1 MFNFGLII
9 ILSVFENKLGYLLKK
24 VVIFKLIYKNNE
36 AN

>member
-9 ILSVFENKLGYLLKK
+9 ILSVFETKLVYLLKK
-24 VVIFKLIYKNNE
+24 AVIFKLIYKNND

>member
-9 ILSVFENKLGYLLKK
+9 ILSDLENKLGYLLKK
-24 VVIFKLIYKNNE
+24 VVIFKIIYKNND

>member
-9 ILSVFENKLGYLLKK
+9 ILSVLENKLGYLLKI
-24 VVIFKLIYKNNE
+24 VVIFKIIYKNND